1 MSEAA
6 SVEVESVTAKAE
18 TSDNKDVESKPSQLP
33 EPSGYKILI
42 ALP

>member
-18 TSDNKDVESKPSQLP
+18 TSDNKEVESKPRQLTDRC
-33 EPSGYKILI
+33 GDRG
-42 ALP
+42 